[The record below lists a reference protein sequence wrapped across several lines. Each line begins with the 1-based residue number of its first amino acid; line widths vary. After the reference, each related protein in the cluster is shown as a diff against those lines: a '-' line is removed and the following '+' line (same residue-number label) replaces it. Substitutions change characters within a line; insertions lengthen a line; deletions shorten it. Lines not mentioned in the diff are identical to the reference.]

1 MKITL
6 RLTSVF
12 LAFMLFSCLSGVVAQ
27 DDDSANSSIAGK
39 SLTLKNCG
47 MAGLDKR
54 VELRS
59 VDPWDV
65 VQLIEFL
72 AHRGGINN
80 IVIGKGVSGKT
91 TKLKFEN
98 VTVGEALEVVLSVNK
113 LAYIIKD
120 NIITII
126 TDEEYS
132 KMYGVSFYDNKQVK
146 IVDLKYAD
154 AGRIANMLQPVK
166 SIIGTVVADPV
177 TGTLIII
184 DTPEKIE
191 QMLDVI
197 NKTDIPTI
205 SRIVPTE
212 TRFYKLQ
219 YADTDTVSAEIT
231 PLLTKDVGSMHADA
245 RTRTIIVTD
254 LPNVLDKVSEIVNA
268 FDEKEKQVFI
278 EAKIVQVGLSDEFK
292 LGVNWDY
299 VIQGLDP
306 RFKVNASVKSAVKSV
321 NGSFS
326 PTESQASGL
335 STPGVLSYQTIV
347 GGAALNMVVAALKNM
362 GDVKILSNPH
372 VAVVSDEEATVKVV
386 EDQPY
391 SEAALESGTTNVV
404 GETYVFIEVGV
415 KLSVTPHINDNGMIR
430 MDIKPEVSSV
440 VGNYQGAIK
449 TDGVPIV
456 RKSTSETT
464 VLIKDGET
472 IIIAGM
478 IENVSE
484 KQDSGVPLLGRIP
497 LFGWLFKTHSTK
509 KETKETIVFLTPR
522 IISGEEPVMLLRD
535 MKKEPKPLRGTGFGD
550 SKKMKPIR

>member
-1 MKITL
+1 MRISL
-6 RLTSVF
+6 RLICAFT
-12 LAFMLFSCLSGVVAQ
+12 AFMLFAGISNITAQ
-27 DDDSANSSIAGK
+27 EEQDGQPQK
-39 SLTLKNCG
+39 VLTLKNCG
-47 MAGLDKR
+47 MSGLDKT

-126 TDEEYS
+126 TDDEYT
-132 KMYGVSFYDNKQVK
+132 KRYGVSFYDNKQVK

-166 SIIGTVVADPV
+166 STIGTVVADPV

-184 DTPEKIE
+184 DTPDKIE
-191 QMLDVI
+191 QMLAVI
-197 NKTDIPTI
+197 EKTDIPTI

-212 TRFYKLQ
+212 TRIYKLQ
-219 YADTDTVSAEIT
+219 YADIDVMTDEIT
-231 PLLTKDVGSMHADA
+231 PMLTKEIGTIHADT
-245 RTRTIIVTD
+245 RTRTVIVTD
-254 LPNVLDKVSEIVNA
+254 LPNVLDKVSEVVDA
-268 FDEKEKQVFI
+268 FDIKQKQVFI
-278 EAKIVQVGLSDEFK
+278 EAKIVQVSLSDKFK

-299 VIQGLDP
+299 LIQGMDP
-306 RFKVNASVKSAVKSV
+306 RFKLQAAVKSGV
-321 NGSFS
+321 KPEATTILN
-326 PTESQASGL
+326 PTAQLTTTAPTVGA
-335 STPGVLSYQTIV
+335 LSYKTIV
-347 GGAALNMVVAALKNM
+347 GGASLNMVLAALQNM
-362 GDVKILSNPH
+362 GDTKVLSNPH

-386 EDQPY
+386 TDQPY
-391 SEAALESGTTNVV
+391 AEAALESGTTNVV
-404 GETYVFIEVGV
+404 GESIIFIEVGV

-430 MDIKPEVSSV
+430 MTIKPEVSTH
-440 VGNYQGAIK
+440 VGDYQAFRTI
-449 TDGVPIV
+449 PII
-456 RKSTSETT
+456 RKSYSETT
-464 VLIKDGET
+464 VMIKDGET

-478 IENVSE
+478 IENS
-484 KQDSGVPLLGRIP
+484 KSKSDSGVPFISRIP
-497 LFGWLFKTHSTK
+497 LLGWLFKVHETNTT
-509 KETKETIVFLTPR
+509 TKETIVFLTPR

-535 MKKEPKPLRGTGFGD
+535 MKKKPKPLRGTGF
-550 SKKMKPIR
+550 SAKEMKPIR